1 MTAATTRLRNLSTAA
16 VATFAA
22 ATLTL
27 TGSAVAAERPAAWTG
42 TWSTA
47 VTGAAE
53 PPQPVTVFE
62 DQTLR
67 QIVHTSIGGRS
78 LRIRL
83 SNEYGTEPLVIG
95 EARVARHGGGAQI
108 VAGTDRRVTFGGRSS
123 VTVPAGAPALSDPV
137 SLPVP
142 ALTDLVVSIHLP
154 DRTVAET
161 VHGSAFQTNYIAAG
175 NVTRSPTLTGATT
188 TTSWHF
194 LAGVS
199 VAAAPRSGSV
209 VAFGDSITDGAIT
222 TVDANHR
229 WPDFLARRLQ
239 AEASLR
245 DVGVLN
251 KGIGGNRLLHDGNT
265 LPGTPFSGI
274 GPLFGDSALSRF
286 DRDVLAQPGARAVI
300 VLLGI
305 NDIGQPTSLSPPSE
319 AVTADDLIAGYR
331 QLIARAHERGLRIFG
346 ATLTPFQ
353 DTTIPGYYSEE
364 NEAKRAAV
372 NRWIRTSGE
381 YDGVIDFDRAVRD
394 PAQPRRILAQYDS
407 GDHLHPN
414 DAGMRAMADAI
425 PLHLLRATGDSATS
439 DRTTGDRAAGG
450 EGVIVR

>member
-1 MTAATTRLRNLSTAA
+1 MTAATARLRNLATAA

-67 QIVHTSIGGRS
+67 QIVHTSIAGRS

-95 EARVARHGGGAQI
+95 EARVARQADGSQI
-108 VAGTDRRVTFGGRSS
+108 VAGTDRRLTFGGRSS
-123 VTVPAGAPALSDPV
+123 VSIPPGAPALSDPV

-142 ALTDLVVSIHLP
+142 ALANLAVSIHLP

-161 VHGSAFQTNYIAAG
+161 VHSSAFRTNYLAAG
-175 NVTRSPTLTGATT
+175 NVTRAATLTGATT
-188 TTSWHF
+188 TTSWSF
-194 LAGVS
+194 LSGVS
-199 VAAAPRSGSV
+199 VAAAAQSGAV

-222 TVDANHR
+222 TIDADHR

-239 AEASLR
+239 GQPSLR
-245 DVGVLN
+245 TVGVLN

-265 LPGTPFSGI
+265 LPGTPFSGL

-286 DRDVLAQPGARAVI
+286 DRDVLAQPGARTVI

-305 NDIGQPTSLSPPSE
+305 NDIGQPSSLAPPSE
-319 AVTADDLIAGYR
+319 AVTVDEMIAGYR
-331 QLIARAHERGLRIFG
+331 QLIARAHERGLRILG
-346 ATLTPFQ
+346 ATMTPFQ
-353 DTTIPGYYSEE
+353 DTTIPGYYSAA
-364 NEAKRAAV
+364 NEAQRAAV

-394 PAQPRRILAQYDS
+394 PAQPLRILARYDS

-414 DAGMRAMADAI
+414 DAGMQAMADAI
-425 PLHLLRATGDSATS
+425 PLRLLRAA
-439 DRTTGDRAAGG
+439 GDRVSAG
-450 EGVIVR
+450 

>member
-1 MTAATTRLRNLSTAA
+1 MTAATTRLRNLGTAA

-42 TWSTA
+42 TWTTA
-47 VTGAAE
+47 VTAAAT
-53 PPQPVTVFE
+53 PPQPQTVFE

-67 QIVHTSIGGRS
+67 QLVHTSIAGRS
-78 LRIRL
+78 LRVRL
-83 SNEYGTEPLVIG
+83 SNEYGSTPLVIG
-95 EARVARHGGGAQI
+95 EARIARHAGGTQL
-108 VAGTDRRVTFGGRSS
+108 VPGTDRRLTFGGRSS
-123 VTVPAGAPALSDPV
+123 VRIPPGAPALSDPV
-137 SLPVP
+137 SLAVP
-142 ALTDLVVSIHLP
+142 ALTNLVVSIHLP
-154 DRTVAET
+154 ERTAAAT
-161 VHGSAFQTNYIAAG
+161 VHGSAFQTSYLAAG
-175 NVTRSPTLTGATT
+175 NVTRSPTLTGTT

-194 LAGVS
+194 LSGVS
-199 VAAAPRSGSV
+199 VAAAPRSAAV

-222 TVDANHR
+222 TIDANHR

-239 AEASLR
+239 EHDPLR
-245 DVGVLN
+245 TVGVLN
-251 KGIGGNRLLHDGNT
+251 KGIGGNRLLYDGNT
-265 LPGTPFSGI
+265 LPGTPFAGI

-305 NDIGQPTSLSPPSE
+305 NDIGQPTSIAPPAE
-319 AVTADDLIAGYR
+319 AVTVAELITGHR
-331 QLIARAHERGLRIFG
+331 QLIARAHERGLRILG

-353 DTTIPGYYSEE
+353 DTTIPGYYSEA

-394 PAQPRRILAQYDS
+394 PAQPQRILARYDS

-414 DAGMRAMADAI
+414 DAGMQAMADAV
-425 PLHLLRATGDSATS
+425 PLRLLQGL
-439 DRTTGDRAAGG
+439 GDRVSAG
-450 EGVIVR
+450 

>member
-1 MTAATTRLRNLSTAA
+1 MTTSTTRLRRLCTAV
-16 VATFAA
+16 VATFGV

-27 TGSAVAAERPAAWTG
+27 TGSAVAADRPAAWTG

-47 VTGAAE
+47 VTGAATAPTPE
-53 PPQPVTVFE
+53 TVFE

-67 QIVHTSIGGRS
+67 QIVHTSIAGRS
-78 LRIRL
+78 LRVRL

-95 EARVARHGGGAQI
+95 EARVARHAGDGRI
-108 VAGTDRRVTFGGRSS
+108 VAGTDRRLTFGGRSS
-123 VTVPAGAPALSDPV
+123 FTVPPGAPALSDPV
-137 SLPVP
+137 ALAVP
-142 ALTDLVVSIHLP
+142 ALSGLAVSIHLP
-154 DRTVAET
+154 ERTAAAT
-161 VHGSAFQTNYIAAG
+161 VHGSAFQTSYLAAG
-175 NVTRSPTLTGATT
+175 NVTRAPALTGATP

-199 VAAAPRSGSV
+199 VATAPRAAAV

-222 TVDANHR
+222 TVDADHR

-239 AEASLR
+239 DRPALR
-245 DVGVLN
+245 HLGVLN

-305 NDIGQPTSLSPPSE
+305 NDIGQPTSLAPPSE
-319 AVTADDLIAGYR
+319 AVTADEIIAGHR
-331 QLIARAHERGLRIFG
+331 QLIARAHERGLRILG
-346 ATLTPFQ
+346 ATMTPFQ
-353 DTTIPGYYSEE
+353 DTTIAGYYSEA

-372 NRWIRTSGE
+372 NRWIRTGGD

-394 PAQPRRILAQYDS
+394 PAQPQRLLARYDS

-414 DAGMRAMADAI
+414 DAGMQAMADAI
-425 PLHLLRATGDSATS
+425 PLDLLRVS
-439 DRTTGDRAAGG
+439 G
-450 EGVIVR
+450 ER